1 MPVDSIVAYLS
12 LGSNSGDRAGLL
24 QAAVDQLEEHRAI
37 DVIAASGVYESPAQ
51 TLGDQQP
58 AYLNATLQIR
68 TSLEPGRLLAACLA
82 IEAAN
87 GRIRTP
93 GSRWEQRT
101 LDIDVLLYG
110 QDQLDEPGLTVPHPG
125 LADRRFVLQPLAD
138 LGPNLFVP
146 GWNASVSALLADCAD
161 THPVSRL
168 EIPLNVP
175 DRTAPQAEL
184 WPETRRGVRA
194 RIDSLPKELRYVVI
208 EGVIGAGKTSLAR
221 MLAKRFS
228 AREVLEEFDEN
239 PFLSRFYADRPR
251 WAFQTQLA
259 FLASRFRQQQT
270 LSRPDLF
277 HETVVSDYMFDKDR
291 VFARLNLSGDE
302 LQLYDTMFG
311 IMQATVPQP
320 DLIVYLQAST
330 DRLMRMIARRGR
342 SYEQDMDREYIDS
355 LNKAYEHFFFHYNTS
370 PLLIVNTEQIDFVRS
385 EEDLE
390 EIVQQVARV
399 GYAGTTYFN
408 PAGV

>member
-1 MPVDSIVAYLS
+1 MQVDTIVAYLA
-12 LGSNSGDRAGLL
+12 LGSNSGDRASLL
-24 QAAVDQLEEHRAI
+24 QGAVDQLEEHQSI
-37 DVIAASGVYESPAQ
+37 EVIAASGVYESAAQ
-51 TLGDQQP
+51 TTGDTQP
-58 AYLNATLQIR
+58 AYLNAALQIR
-68 TSLEPGRLLAACLA
+68 TSLDPGHLLAACLA
-82 IEAAN
+82 IEASN
-87 GRIRTP
+87 GRVRTT
-93 GSRWEQRT
+93 GGRWEQRT
-101 LDIDVLLYG
+101 LDIDLLLYG
-110 QDQLDEPGLTVPHPG
+110 HDQIDQTGLTVPHPR

-138 LGPNLFVP
+138 LAPNLFVP
-146 GWNASVSALLADCAD
+146 GWNASVSALLTDCPD
-161 THPVSRL
+161 RHPVNRV

-184 WPETRRGVRA
+184 WPETKRGVRA
-194 RIDSLPKELRYVVI
+194 RIDTLPKDLRYVVI

-221 MLAKRFS
+221 LLAKRFQ
-228 AREVLEEFDEN
+228 AREVMEEFDEN

-259 FLASRFRQQQT
+259 FLASRFRQQQS

-291 VFARLNLSGDE
+291 LFARLNLSGDE

-330 DRLMRMIARRGR
+330 ERLMRMIARRGR

-355 LNKAYEHFFFHYNTS
+355 LNKAYEDFFFRYNTS

-385 EEDLE
+385 KEDLE

-408 PAGV
+408 PARI